1 MTGHHEA
8 RTGRVQPCEARRST
22 ARVAWSSRKE
32 LRELDPGACG
42 DGNPHHHHASQEGR
56 HPLAFPTS
64 SPRVNLAHVGPPQTT
79 QMSAACVSSRTGGD
93 RQRWLAQARRKRIA
107 CDVVTALAEHLRRA
121 GNKALTR
128 SSRSADPEAPSQR
141 ASAARV
147 SGRRFGRP
155 AIPSGGTDLMDC
167 GAGGP
172 ATGCHRATAAVAV
185 PAAHPD
191 S

>member
-1 MTGHHEA
+1 MKQEQAGFNRAKRGAVLPESHGQAGKSYANST
-8 RTGRVQPCEARRST
+8 RVRVVMGTLITIMRPRRVGIPWHSLPLPRELT
-22 ARVAWSSRKE
+22 SRMWAHLRLRRCRPPVCLVGLAVIDSAGSRKHGGSG
-32 LRELDPGACG
+32 LRVMLS
-42 DGNPHHHHASQEGR
+42 PHWR
-56 HPLAFPTS
+56 NT
-64 SPRVNLAHVGPPQTT
+64 
-79 QMSAACVSSRTGGD
+79 M
-93 RQRWLAQARRKRIA
+93 
-107 CDVVTALAEHLRRA
+107 RRA

-147 SGRRFGRP
+147 NGRRFGRP
-155 AIPSGGTDLMDC
+155 AIPSGGTDLRDC